1 MLLHASAPPLRT
13 SRQQPSP
20 GDDSPPFNPSK
31 VRNPSNVR
39 RAGYCG
45 GVPRA
50 GQRKPPSDPRLTDH
64 ISIGVLTR
72 VFPPE
77 LVDGVVAEVGR
88 RERRQRLLPAR
99 VVVYYVL
106 ALALFADCS
115 YEEVMRQLVEGLSW
129 ESGWRRSWEVPT
141 KVAIYKARER
151 LGREPLELLF
161 RAVAA
166 PLASQPTRGAFYR
179 GLRLMSVDGT
189 CVDVADT
196 PQNEAAFGR
205 PGSSRREGGGAFPQL
220 RLVALAESG
229 THAICDVALGPYTSS
244 EQALADQL
252 WGSLDTG
259 MLCLSDRNFYTF
271 ERFQKARPT
280 GAQLL
285 WRVKS
290 DVGLPREQ
298 TLPDGSYLTTIYALK
313 DRKVKRDGEP
323 ARVVEYRLDDP
334 ALADEDQR
342 YRLIT
347 TILEPDDA
355 PAGELAALYPQ
366 RWELE
371 SALDELKTH
380 QRGPRVVLRSKH
392 PDGVYQEAYGHLCTH
407 YAIRRVMH
415 DAALQANLVPHR
427 LSFVRSLRAARRST
441 RTQPGFS
448 PPEPRPSA

>member
-1 MLLHASAPPLRT
+1 
-13 SRQQPSP
+13 
-20 GDDSPPFNPSK
+20 
-31 VRNPSNVR
+31 
-39 RAGYCG
+39 
-45 GVPRA
+45 VPRS
-50 GQRKPPSDPRLTDH
+50 GWVKPESDQRLSDH

-77 LVDGVVAEVGR
+77 LVDGVVAEAGR
-88 RERRQRLLPAR
+88 TERRHRLLPAR

-106 ALALFADCS
+106 AMALFSRAS
-115 YEEVMRQLVEGLSW
+115 YEEVMRQLVEGLAW
-129 ESGWRRSWEVPT
+129 ESGWRREWEVPS
-141 KVAIYKARER
+141 KVAIYKARRR
-151 LGREPLELLF
+151 LGQEPLELLF
-161 RAVAA
+161 RAVAR
-166 PLASQPTRGAFYR
+166 PLATEATQAAFYR
-179 GLRLMSVDGT
+179 GLRLVSLDGT
-189 CVDVADT
+189 CLDVADT
-196 PQNEAAFGR
+196 EHNDRAFGR

-229 THAICDVALGPYTSS
+229 THAIFDAALGPYTSS
-244 EQALADQL
+244 EQALVDRL
-252 WGSLDTG
+252 WDSLGAG
-259 MLCLSDRNFYTF
+259 MLCLADRNFYSF
-271 ERFQKARPT
+271 ERFQAARAT

-290 DVGLPREQ
+290 DVGLPRQ
-298 TLPDGSYLTTIYALK
+298 HALPDGSYLTSIYALK
-313 DRKVKRDGEP
+313 NRRARRDGDR

-334 ALADEDQR
+334 ALAEEDQR

-347 TILEPDDA
+347 TLLDPDAA
-355 PAGELAALYPQ
+355 PANELAALYPQ

-415 DAALQANLVPHR
+415 DAALQADLVPHR
-427 LSFVRSLRAARRST
+427 LSFIRSLRAARRAA

-448 PPEPRPSA
+448 PPQPRQRPPAGDRRDPR

>member
-1 MLLHASAPPLRT
+1 
-13 SRQQPSP
+13 
-20 GDDSPPFNPSK
+20 
-31 VRNPSNVR
+31 
-39 RAGYCG
+39 
-45 GVPRA
+45 VPRA
-50 GQRKPPSDPRLTDH
+50 GQRKPPSDSRLTDH

-77 LVDGVVAEVGR
+77 LVDGVVAEAGR

-106 ALALFADCS
+106 ALALFADS
-115 YEEVMRQLVEGLSW
+115 AYEEVMRQLVEGLAW
-129 ESGWRRSWEVPT
+129 ESGWEREWEVPT

-161 RAVAA
+161 RAVAR
-166 PLASQPTRGAFYR
+166 PLASESTRGAFYR
-179 GLRLMSVDGT
+179 GLRLVSLDGT
-189 CVDVADT
+189 CLDVADT
-196 PQNEAAFGR
+196 EPNEAAFGR

-229 THAICDVALGPYTSS
+229 THAIFDAALGPYTSS
-244 EQALADQL
+244 ELELSDRL
-252 WGSLDTG
+252 WSSLNEG
-259 MLCLSDRNFYTF
+259 MLCLADRNFYGY
-271 ERFQKARPT
+271 ERFQTARGT

-298 TLPDGSYLTTIYALK
+298 TLQDGSYLTSIYALK
-313 DRKVKRDGEP
+313 NRKAKRDGTQ
-323 ARVVEYRLDDP
+323 ARVIEYRLDDP
-334 ALADEDQR
+334 ALAEEDQR

-347 TILEPDDA
+347 TLLDPDAA
-355 PAGELAALYPQ
+355 PANELAALYPQ

-380 QRGPRVVLRSKH
+380 QRGPRVVLRSKA
-392 PDGVYQEAYGHLCTH
+392 PDGVYQEAYGHLATH

-415 DAALQANLVPHR
+415 DAALGADLVPHR
-427 LSFVRSLRAARRST
+427 LSFIRSLRAARRST

-448 PPEPRPSA
+448 PPQPRRRAPSGDQRDPR